1 MQAVFSPHSPPLL
14 DARIQGTSHVAKH
27 GGPESNTLWEAGEAR
42 FVTDWVFKSIG
53 TPRTLKEAFTLAGS
67 RVKVQPGDSE
77 LNRREI

>member
-53 TPRTLKEAFTLAGS
+53 TARTLKEAFTLAGS